1 MNTYTACTCIYSLV
15 IFIFILVMMP
25 GLYYMYLQT
34 RNFDQNYSLDLIYVK
49 EIFLILIL
57 HIKHMV
63 AI

>member
-25 GLYYMYLQT
+25 GLYYLQT
-34 RNFDQNYSLDLIYVK
+34 RNFDQNYSLDPIYMYVK

-57 HIKHMV
+57 HIKRTW
-63 AI
+63 

>member
-1 MNTYTACTCIYSLV
+1 MNTYTSCTCIYSLV

-25 GLYYMYLQT
+25 GLYYLQT
-34 RNFDQNYSLDLIYVK
+34 RNFDQNYSLDLIYMYVK